1 MKIVFMGTPD
11 FAVSSLEACIEAHDV
26 IGVFTQPDR
35 PKGRG
40 KKLAPPPVKVKAE
53 AHGIDVYQPEKL
65 KTAEN
70 VALLKSLAPDLIVV
84 VAYGQ
89 ILSKE
94 ILDIPP
100 KGCINVHASLL
111 PKYRGASPINWAIV
125 QGEQVTG
132 VTTMYM
138 DVGLDTGDMIEKVE
152 VEITPDM
159 NAGELHDI
167 LMEKGGVVLASTLD
181 KIDQGFAERTPQDD
195 ALSSYA
201 PLLDKN
207 TGIIDWT
214 KPVQTIVNQIRG
226 LNPWPVAVT
235 TFEGKKMKVFSAQC
249 GESLKKGAPGEILE
263 VNKTG
268 LYVQA
273 GDGIVNVQI
282 LQFPNSKRMHISQ
295 YILGHDVPCGILL
308 G

>member
-11 FAVSSLEACIEAHDV
+11 YAVPSLEACLKNHEV
-26 IGVFTQPDR
+26 VGVFTQPDR

-40 KKLAPPPVKVKAE
+40 KKLSPPPVKVKALE
-53 AHGIDVYQPEKL
+53 HDIAVYQPEKL
-65 KTAEN
+65 KTQEN
-70 VALLKSLAPDLIVV
+70 VEILRELAPDLIVV

-100 KGCINVHASLL
+100 KGCVNVHASLL

-125 QGEQVTG
+125 QGEKRTG

-152 VEITPDM
+152 VEITDDM
-159 NAGELHDI
+159 DCGQLHDI
-167 LMEKGGVVLASTLD
+167 LMNEGGRLLETTLSL
-181 KIDQGFAERTPQDD
+181 IDENKAPRTPQDD
-195 ALSSYA
+195 SKSTYA
-201 PLLDKN
+201 PLLDRSM
-207 TGIIDWT
+207 GLIDWNT
-214 KPVQTIVNQIRG
+214 SAQSIINKIRG
-226 LNPWPVAVT
+226 LNPWPSSYT
-235 TFEGKKMKVFSAQC
+235 KFEGKTMKIFTAVIDEEKVSGQV
-249 GESLKKGAPGEILE
+249 GEILK
-263 VNKTG
+263 VDKTG

-273 GDGIVNVQI
+273 KDGIVNVQI

-295 YILGHDVPCGILL
+295 YILGHDVPCGVV
-308 G
+308 

>member
-11 FAVSSLEACIEAHDV
+11 YAVPSLEACLKGHEVLA
-26 IGVFTQPDR
+26 VFTQPDR

-40 KKLAPPPVKVKAE
+40 KKLAPPPVKVKALE
-53 AHGIDVYQPEKL
+53 HDIPVYQPEKL
-65 KTAEN
+65 KTQEN
-70 VALLKSLAPDLIVV
+70 VKVLKDLAPDLIVV

-100 KGCINVHASLL
+100 KGCVNVHASLL

-125 QGEQVTG
+125 QGEKVTG

-138 DVGLDTGDMIEKVE
+138 DVGLDTGDMIEKVD
-152 VEITPDM
+152 VEITDDM
-159 NAGELHDI
+159 DCGQLHDI
-167 LMEKGGVVLASTLD
+167 LMDKGGSLLETTLSL
-181 KIDQGFAERTPQDD
+181 IDQNKAPRTPQDD
-195 ALSSYA
+195 SKSTYA
-201 PLLDKN
+201 PLLDRSM
-207 TGIIDWT
+207 GLIDWNT
-214 KPVQTIVNQIRG
+214 SAQSIINKIRG
-226 LNPWPVAVT
+226 LNPWPSSYT
-235 TFEGKKMKVFSAQC
+235 KFEGKTMKIFTAVLDEEKVTGQV
-249 GESLKKGAPGEILE
+249 GEILR
-263 VNKTG
+263 VDKTG

-273 GDGIVNVQI
+273 KDGVVNVQM

-295 YILGHDVPCGILL
+295 YILGHDVPCGIVL

>member
-11 FAVSSLEACIEAHDV
+11 YAVPSLEACLKDHEVLA
-26 IGVFTQPDR
+26 VFTQPDR

-40 KKLAPPPVKVKAE
+40 KKLAPPPVKVKALE
-53 AHGIDVYQPEKL
+53 HDIPVYQPEKL
-65 KTAEN
+65 KTQEN
-70 VALLKSLAPDLIVV
+70 VKVLKDLAPDLIVV

-100 KGCINVHASLL
+100 KGCVNVHASLL

-125 QGEQVTG
+125 QGEKVTG

-138 DVGLDTGDMIEKVE
+138 DVGLDTGDMIEKVD
-152 VEITPDM
+152 VEITDDM
-159 NAGELHDI
+159 DCGQLHDI
-167 LMEKGGVVLASTLD
+167 LMDKGGHLLETTLSL
-181 KIDQGFAERTPQDD
+181 IDQDKAPRTPQDD
-195 ALSSYA
+195 SKSTYA
-201 PLLDKN
+201 PLLDRSM
-207 TGIIDWT
+207 GLIDWNT
-214 KPVQTIVNQIRG
+214 SAQSIINKIRG
-226 LNPWPVAVT
+226 LNPWPSSYT
-235 TFEGKKMKVFSAQC
+235 KFEGKTMKIFTAVLDEEKVTGQV
-249 GESLKKGAPGEILE
+249 GEILR
-263 VNKTG
+263 VDKTG

-273 GDGIVNVQI
+273 KDGVVNVQM

-295 YILGHDVPCGILL
+295 YILGHDVPCGIVL